1 MSDHSPIAVRVQF
14 QVSDDC
20 LQNVGLG
27 LVWLVPCVRSLTYSS
42 EHSPIV
48 VKVQFQVSDD
58 CLQNV
63 GLGVVWLVPCVRSL
77 TYSTEGSV
85 LGFG

>member
-1 MSDHSPIAVRVQF
+1 MSDYSLVVVRVQN
-14 QVSDDC
+14 QVLDDC

-27 LVWLVPCVRSLTYSS
+27 LVWLGFCVRSLTYSS
-42 EHSPIV
+42 E
-48 VKVQFQVSDD
+48 FQVSDD

-77 TYSTEGSV
+77 TYSSEGS
-85 LGFG
+85 GFG

>member
-1 MSDHSPIAVRVQF
+1 VRVQF

-42 EHSPIV
+42 KGS
-48 VKVQFQVSDD
+48 VS
-58 CLQNV
+58 
-63 GLGVVWLVPCVRSL
+63 GLGRLSPECGPRMW
-77 TYSTEGSV
+77 
-85 LGFG
+85 FG